1 MKPSISH
8 SILEKQTNNSMD
20 YQKFVGKFV
29 LADQDN
35 LDEYLKAIGIYKNK
49 NKNWKLFKSQSVLIF
64 LYHIFQN

>member
-8 SILEKQTNNSMD
+8 SILEKQTNMD
-20 YQKFVGKFV
+20 HQKFVGKFV

-35 LDEYLKAIGIYKNK
+35 LDEYLKAIGIYKKKKK
-49 NKNWKLFKSQSVLIF
+49 NCESVLIF

>member
-35 LDEYLKAIGIYKNK
+35 LDEYLKAIGIYKK
-49 NKNWKLFKSQSVLIF
+49 QTNWELFKSQSVLIF